1 MPMYEYQCPNCGAV
15 EDKIFSISEKPKTFE
30 ALCPSCEEITEFE
43 CIMSAPMIVSGVG
56 GFKTN
61 VDFQSRLKQIKKE
74 NPGMRSSVTG

>member
-1 MPMYEYQCPNCGAV
+1 MPMYEYQCQSCGSV
-15 EDKIFSISEKPKTFE
+15 EDKIFSISEKPQMFD
-30 ALCPSCEEITEFE
+30 AVCPSCGEAAEFQ

-74 NPGMRSSVTG
+74 NPGMKSSVTG

>member
-1 MPMYEYQCPNCGAV
+1 MPMYEYQCESCGSV
-15 EDKIFSISEKPKTFE
+15 EDKIFPISEKPQEYEAKCEACDQITTF
-30 ALCPSCEEITEFE
+30 T

-61 VDFQSRLKQIKKE
+61 VDFQSRLNQIKKE